1 MFSLDFLPSLFV
13 CVVSFSQNFMIK
25 CLRSFI
31 FSEAY
36 KTGSQADDM
45 RIDVTQRI
53 IRAPD
58 YTSQGIQYID
68 R

>member
-1 MFSLDFLPSLFV
+1 MFCLDFLQFQSKLYD
-13 CVVSFSQNFMIK
+13 QM
-25 CLRSFI
+25 LRSFI